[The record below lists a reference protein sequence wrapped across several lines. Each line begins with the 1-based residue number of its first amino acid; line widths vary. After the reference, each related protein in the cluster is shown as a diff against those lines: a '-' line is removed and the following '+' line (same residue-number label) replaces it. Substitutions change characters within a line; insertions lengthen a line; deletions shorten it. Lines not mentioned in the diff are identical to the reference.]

1 VQRGDLY
8 VYVPV
13 IPRPG
18 ISIMRLIVSSDAI
31 NDADIPWVIGV
42 HLIDDHD
49 PMSLLAPRIGD
60 HGWAIVTTIERVMR
74 NRLGE
79 RVGVATPEEMEQI
92 DIALRASLSL

>member
-1 VQRGDLY
+1 
-8 VYVPV
+8 
-13 IPRPG
+13 
-18 ISIMRLIVSSDAI
+18 MRLIVSSDAI

-60 HGWAIVTTIERVMR
+60 RGWAVVTTIERVMR

-79 RVGVATPEEMEQI
+79 QVGGATPEEMEQI
-92 DIALRASLSL
+92 DIALRAALSL